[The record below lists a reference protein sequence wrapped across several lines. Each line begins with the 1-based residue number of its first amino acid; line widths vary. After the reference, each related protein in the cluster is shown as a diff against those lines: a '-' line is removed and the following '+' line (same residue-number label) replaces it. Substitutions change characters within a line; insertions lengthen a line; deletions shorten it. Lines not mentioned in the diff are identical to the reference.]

1 MSSTRYTVTPASNFQ
16 LITEALQDYA
26 KQTGIDLAKHPS
38 AKQLELL
45 DSPDA
50 ILRIFQERENAFKN
64 HRDRNRTLINCL
76 RPAVQT
82 LHTFSGVIGEEASLV
97 SHTCLVSLSCF
108 SHEFLNAISPGSFPT
123 GKSYLCWNRCRSTCC
138 TYYHE
143 CSSTLSPVTCGH
155 GYGRL
160 PVGSVQSTIFSS
172 TSLTA
177 SGISSSA
184 LIFILAYRL
193 PR

>member
-1 MSSTRYTVTPASNFQ
+1 MSSTRYIVTPSSNFQ
-16 LITEALQDYA
+16 LITKALQDYA

-50 ILRIFQERENAFKN
+50 ILQIFQERENAFKSY
-64 HRDRNRTLINCL
+64 RDRNRTLINCL
-76 RPAVQT
+76 RPAVKA
-82 LHTFSGVIGEEASLV
+82 LHAFSGVIGDAASLV
-97 SHTCLVSLSCF
+97 SHTCLVTLSIF
-108 SHEFLNAISPGSFPT
+108 SYECCCVTSPGSFPT
-123 GKSYLCWNRCRSTCC
+123 SKSYLYWNRRSVRC
-138 TYYHE
+138 TYYPE
-143 CSSTLSPVTCGH
+143 PFSTGSLMTYGH

-160 PVGSVQSTIFSS
+160 LVGSVQAMIPSS

-184 LIFILAYRL
+184 LIFIPAFHP